1 MKKIKDFF
9 NALWIFIVLSLP
21 LIIAVGIFVA
31 YLVALLKYG
40 STPISEIPAWAFW
53 LLRCGK

>member
-1 MKKIKDFF
+1 MKKLKDFF
-9 NALWIFIVLSLP
+9 RSLWIFVILSLP

-31 YLVALLKYG
+31 WLVALFKYG
-40 STPISEIPAWAFW
+40 SMPVSDIPAWAFW

>member
-9 NALWIFIVLSLP
+9 NCLWIFIVLSLP

-31 YLVALLKYG
+31 YLVALFKYG
-40 STPISEIPAWAFW
+40 SMPVSDIPAWAFW
-53 LLRCGK
+53 LLRCGE

>member
-1 MKKIKDFF
+1 MKKLKDFF
-9 NALWIFIVLSLP
+9 SSLWIFVILSLP

-31 YLVALLKYG
+31 WLVALFKYG
-40 STPISEIPAWAFW
+40 SMPVSDIPAWAFW